1 MVSFAEVQTELF
13 SKELPSF
20 EQLKKYKSVI
30 HSSQRNIAECCKQAE
45 AGSNALSCG
54 IALWLCDKP
63 QSEALLKKAKDCA
76 LKWMALG
83 CLYRNQKLYDKA
95 IECFETAAKQNAE
108 KLTVILEKAETYM
121 LCGELAKA
129 GQELKRCANFQNVSA
144 EYHYQLGRLADAEG
158 RYEEA
163 MDHYQTAIGLDPSH
177 VQALFQLGYACDLRQ
192 DEEVAMD
199 YYRQVVRI
207 APVHV
212 NALLNLA
219 ILHEE
224 RREYEKALLYVTQV
238 IKSHPNHHK
247 ANLFLKDI
255 QSSMSMVYDEEKEK
269 RKDRHNKILE
279 IPISDFELSVRSRN
293 CLKKMDILTLGDL
306 LRTTEVE
313 LLSYKNFGETS
324 LQEIKKILDSK
335 GLRLG
340 MALEQKSMPLPV
352 ESDDESANS
361 VSTEMLSRT
370 IEELEL
376 SVRARRALAKLGVKN
391 LQELINKTEAELLG
405 CKNFGMTSLS
415 EIKER
420 LVSLGLGLR
429 KLD

>member
-20 EQLKKYKSVI
+20 EQLKKYKSIV
-30 HSSQRNIAECCKQAE
+30 HSSQRNIAECCKQAD
-45 AGSNALSCG
+45 AGSNPLSCG
-54 IALWLCDKP
+54 VAFWLCDKP
-63 QSEALLKKAKDCA
+63 QSEALLKKSKDCA
-76 LKWMALG
+76 VKWMALG
-83 CLYRNQKLYDKA
+83 CLYRSQKQYDKA
-95 IECFETAAKQNAE
+95 IECFETAAKHNAE
-108 KLTVILEKAETYM
+108 KLTVILEKTETYI
-121 LCGELAKA
+121 LGGELSKA
-129 GQELKRCANFQNVSA
+129 GQELKRCANYQNVSA
-144 EYHYQLGRLADAEG
+144 EYHYMLGRLADAEG
-158 RYEEA
+158 RYEQA
-163 MDHYQTAIGLDPSH
+163 MDDYQTAIGLDPSH
-177 VQALFQLGYACDLRQ
+177 VQALFQLAYACDLRQ
-192 DEEVAMD
+192 DEQAAMD
-199 YYRQVVRI
+199 YYRQVIRI

-212 NALLNLA
+212 SALLNLA

-224 RREYEKALLYVTQV
+224 RHEYEQALRYVTQV

-247 ANLFLKDI
+247 AALFLKDI

-269 RKDRHNKILE
+269 RKDRQNKILE

-306 LRTTEVE
+306 LRTTEIE

-324 LQEIKKILDSK
+324 LQEIKKILDMK

-340 MALEQKSMPLPV
+340 MALEQKSMPAPV
-352 ESDDESANS
+352 ESEEDASS
-361 VSTEMLSRT
+361 VGAETLSRT
-370 IEELEL
+370 IEDLEL

-391 LQELINKTEAELLG
+391 LQELISKTEDELLG

-415 EIKER
+415 EIKEK
-420 LVSLGLGLR
+420 LASLGLSLR